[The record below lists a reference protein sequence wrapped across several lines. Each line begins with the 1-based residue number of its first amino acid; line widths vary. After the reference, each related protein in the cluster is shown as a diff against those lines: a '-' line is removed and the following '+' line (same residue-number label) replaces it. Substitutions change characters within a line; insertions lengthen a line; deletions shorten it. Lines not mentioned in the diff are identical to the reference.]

1 MCRFSS
7 ILLLLYLTLA
17 GNAQG
22 IDKPLAKK
30 PITLPGVEADGAVRL
45 PNTWSIKPVGK
56 QIELGD
62 FPISIALHPSGK
74 WAAVLHAG
82 YGAHEII
89 IVDLAAK
96 KERVKSRVVID
107 QTFGGITFAN
117 NGQRLYV
124 GGGEFDVVHGFDF
137 ADGFLSGQRTF
148 KVADQKFI
156 PGGLTAFGLTLYVPG
171 VFGHGLAIGEEPAD
185 KGAPMINR
193 AFVDTGKDSYPFA
206 CLVNHERVYVSLW
219 NKAAVAVIDRPTRKV
234 VQTIPTEKHPTE
246 MAFGPGEKTL
256 FVACSN
262 STRVSVLDLKEGKPL
277 ETINCALYANA
288 PNGNTPN
295 SLCLTPDGKI
305 LFVANADNNNLAVFN
320 VEKPGDAK
328 PLGFIP
334 VGMYPTSVRYDA
346 KTKRI
351 LVANGRGVS
360 VKANP
365 KGPDPTLPKNPTVRE
380 YIAGLYRGTL
390 SIIDM
395 PDEMEMVAYSK
406 QAYAC
411 SPLRPSLGAVGRAP
425 FRSPIPVYLN
435 DLLSIQNE
443 KREPPS
449 SKPVKGL
456 FEFLAKGRGYF
467 LISDVVERGETQR
480 IFANALKEFAK
491 HHGISDGKISREQFA
506 QFPLWK
512 AAKDCPI
519 KYCIYVIRENRTY
532 DQVFGDIKAGNG
544 DPNLCIFPEKVTPN
558 AHKLAKQFVLLDNF
572 YCDGEVSAEGHEWS
586 MGAYCTDF
594 VKRVWPLSYR
604 GSPTKNLKIYPAEGH
619 FDDIARP
626 AGGYIWD
633 RCAEAKVS
641 YRSYGEWVE
650 NGKTLKDPMKA
661 RVKALEGHIDPM
673 YRGYD
678 LDYPDVKRTARFL
691 EELKRFE
698 KDGDMPK
705 LQIVRIGNDHT
716 YGTKKGKP
724 TPAAMVAEND
734 LALGQLVEGISKSKF
749 WKETAIFVVED
760 DAQNGSDHVDA
771 HRTVALC
778 ISPYTQHG
786 KVDSTMYSTSSMLRT
801 MELILGLRPMS
812 QFDAAARPM
821 YNAFQKEPKLDA
833 YQHVMPDIDMRAVN
847 AADAYGAKLAEKWD
861 FSKEDQIDDLIFNEV
876 IWRSVRGANSPMPPP
891 VRAAFVFPHLPKE

>member
-1 MCRFSS
+1 MRRLSAFLLFFS
-7 ILLLLYLTLA
+7 IGLTA
-17 GNAQG
+17 RAQ
-22 IDKPLAKK
+22 KNELAKK
-30 PITLPGVEADGAVRL
+30 PITLPGVEADGSVRM
-45 PNTWSIKPVGK
+45 PNSWSIKPVGK

-62 FPISIALHPSGK
+62 FPISIALHPTGK

-89 IVDLAAK
+89 IVDLAKK
-96 KERVKSRVVID
+96 KEHVKSRVVIE
-107 QTFGGITFAN
+107 QTFGGLAFSDKGNT
-117 NGQRLYV
+117 LSV
-124 GGGEFDVVHGFDF
+124 GGGEFDLVHQFQFDN
-137 ADGFLSGQRTF
+137 GFLFKQKKV
-148 KVADQKFI
+148 KVADAKFI
-156 PGGLTAFGLTLYVPG
+156 PGSLAAAGDMLYVPG
-171 VFGHGLAIGEEPAD
+171 VFGHAVAIVGPGKKD
-185 KGAPMINR
+185 RVTVPM
-193 AFVDTGKDSYPFA
+193 GKDSYPFA
-206 CLVNHERVYVSLW
+206 CLVDAKNERLFVSLW
-219 NKAAVAVIDRPTRKV
+219 AKASIAVVDLKKNEIA
-234 VQTIPTEKHPTE
+234 QTIATEKHPTE
-246 MAFGPGEKTL
+246 MAFGPGQKTL

-262 STRVSVLDLKEGKPL
+262 STRVSVIDLKEGKPL
-277 ETINCALYANA
+277 ETINCALYASA

-346 KTKRI
+346 DTKRI
-351 LVANGRGVS
+351 LVANGRGAS

-365 KGPDPTLPKNPTVRE
+365 KGPNPLDPKNATVRE

-406 QAYAC
+406 QAYKC
-411 SPLRPSLGAVGRAP
+411 SPLREDLSSKQRRSD
-425 FRSPIPVYLN
+425 RSPIP
-435 DLLSIQNE
+435 
-443 KREPPS
+443 S
-449 SKPVKGL
+449 SSPIFVGSLGKGRKEL
-456 FEFLAKGRGYF
+456 FDHFAKGRGF
-467 LISDVVERGETQR
+467 FILSDTQKLTGVIVAPR
-480 IFANALKEFAK
+480 FAEFANL
-491 HHGISDGKISREQFA
+491 HGIKGDDKVDRERFA
-506 QFPLWK
+506 QYQMWNH
-512 AAKDCPI
+512 AKDCPI
-519 KYCIYVIRENRTY
+519 KYCFYVIRENRTY

-544 DPNLCIFPEKVTPN
+544 DPNLCIFPEKATPN

-604 GSPTKNLKIYPAEGH
+604 GSATKNLKIYPAEGY
-619 FDDIARP
+619 FDEIARP

-650 NGKTLKDPMKA
+650 NGKTLKDPMTA
-661 RVKALEGHIDPM
+661 RVKALEGHIDPQ

-678 LDYPDVKRTARFL
+678 LETSDVARAERFIA
-691 EELKRFE
+691 EIKRFE

-705 LQIVRIGNDHT
+705 FNIVRIGNDHT
-716 YGTKKGKP
+716 FGTKAGKP
-724 TPAAMVAEND
+724 TPTAMVAQND
-734 LALGQLVEGISKSKF
+734 LALGMIVEAISKSKF
-749 WKETAIFVVED
+749 WKETAIFIVED

-771 HRTVALC
+771 HRSVCLVV
-778 ISPYTQHG
+778 SPYTQSG
-786 KVDSTMYSTSSMLRT
+786 KVDSTMYSTASVLRT

-821 YNAFQKEPKLDA
+821 YNAFQKEPKLDR
-833 YQHVMPDIDMRAVN
+833 YTNVVPDVDMKAVN
-847 AADAYGAKLAEKWD
+847 LKTAYGAKQAETWD
-861 FSKEDQIDDLIFNEV
+861 FSKEDLIDDLIFNEV
-876 IWRSVRGANSPMPPP
+876 IWRSVRGADSPMPPP

>member
-1 MCRFSS
+1 M
-7 ILLLLYLTLA
+7 
-17 GNAQG
+17 
-22 IDKPLAKK
+22 
-30 PITLPGVEADGAVRL
+30 
-45 PNTWSIKPVGK
+45 
-56 QIELGD
+56 
-62 FPISIALHPSGK
+62 
-74 WAAVLHAG
+74 
-82 YGAHEII
+82 
-89 IVDLAAK
+89 
-96 KERVKSRVVID
+96 
-107 QTFGGITFAN
+107 
-117 NGQRLYV
+117 
-124 GGGEFDVVHGFDF
+124 
-137 ADGFLSGQRTF
+137 
-148 KVADQKFI
+148 
-156 PGGLTAFGLTLYVPG
+156 PG
-171 VFGHGLAIGEEPAD
+171 VFGHAIAIVDLTEPPTLRKPIALE
-185 KGAPMINR
+185 R
-193 AFVDTGKDSYPFA
+193 DSYPFA
-206 CLVNHERVYVSLW
+206 CRVDGKNERLYVSLW
-219 NKAAVAVIDRPTRKV
+219 NKAAVAVIDLKKKEI

-346 KTKRI
+346 ATKRI

-390 SIIDM
+390 AIIDM

-406 QAYAC
+406 QAYKC
-411 SPLRPSLGAVGRAP
+411 SPLRNDLGSVGVRP
-425 FRSPIPVYLN
+425 EGNPIPELPNVL
-435 DLLSIQNE
+435 DEAMLKKLPELFGLLVMD
-443 KREPPS
+443 KDH
-449 SKPVKGL
+449 
-456 FEFLAKGRGYF
+456 F
-467 LISDVVERGETQR
+467 LISKYETLRQP
-480 IFANALKEFAK
+480 LTEFAK
-491 HHGISDGKISREQFA
+491 ERSIKDGKIDLARFIDYFKWEHERA
-506 QFPLWK
+506 NK
-512 AAKDCPI
+512 KIPI

-532 DQVFGDIKAGNG
+532 DQVFGDIKGGNG

-604 GSPTKNLKIYPAEGH
+604 GSPTKNLKIYPAEGN

-641 YRSYGEWVE
+641 YRSYGEWVD

-661 RVKALEGHIDPM
+661 RVKALEGHIDPQ

-678 LDYPDVKRTARFL
+678 LDYSDVKRTARFL
-691 EELKRFE
+691 DELKRFE

-724 TPAAMVAEND
+724 TPTAMVAEND

-833 YQHVMPDIDMRAVN
+833 YQHVMPDTDMRAVN
-847 AADAYGAKLAEKWD
+847 AARRTYGAEAGGD
-861 FSKEDQIDDLIFNEV
+861 AGIS
-876 IWRSVRGANSPMPPP
+876 RR
-891 VRAAFVFPHLPKE
+891 RT

>member
-7 ILLLLYLTLA
+7 ILVLLCLA
-17 GNAQG
+17 AVAPAQEA
-22 IDKPLAKK
+22 AKK
-30 PITLPGVEADGAVRL
+30 PITLPGVEADGALRM
-45 PNTWSIKPVGK
+45 PNGWSIKPAGK

-62 FPISIALHPSGK
+62 FPITMDIRGGY
-74 WAAVLHAG
+74 AAILHAG
-82 YGAHEII
+82 YGTHEII
-89 IVDLAAK
+89 IVDLTK
-96 KERVKSRVVID
+96 GKERITSRVTLD
-107 QTFGGITFAN
+107 QTFGGISFIG
-117 NGQRLYV
+117 NGDSLYA
-124 GGGEFDVVHGFDF
+124 GGGEFDVLHRFDF
-137 ADGFLSGQRTF
+137 RNGYLFDPAKF
-148 KVADQKFI
+148 KITDKKFI
-156 PGGLTAFGLTLYVPG
+156 PGSIYTNGDLTCATG
-171 VFGHGLAIGEEPAD
+171 VFGHSVLVWAKE
-185 KGAPMINR
+185 KV
-193 AFVDTGKDSYPFA
+193 FVPTGKDSYPFA
-206 CLVNHERVYVSLW
+206 CIGDSKGKRLYVSLW
-219 NKAAVAVIDRPTRKV
+219 NKAAVAVIDIAKKEI
-234 VQTIPTEKHPTE
+234 VQIIPTEKHPTE

-262 STRVSVLDLKEGKPL
+262 STRVSVIDLKEGKPL

-320 VEKPGDAK
+320 VEKPGDAR

-334 VGMYPTSVRYDA
+334 VGMYPTCVRYDEFN
-346 KTKRI
+346 KRI
-351 LVANGRGVS
+351 FVLNGRGS
-360 VKANP
+360 TVKANP
-365 KGPDPTLPKNPTVRE
+365 KGPNPLDPKNPTVRE

-395 PDEMEMVAYSK
+395 PDEMEMVENSK
-406 QAYAC
+406 QAYKC
-411 SPLRPSLGAVGRAP
+411 SPLREDLTSGARPEGSPLPAMGRPAAMGP
-425 FRSPIPVYLN
+425 
-435 DLLSIQNE
+435 
-443 KREPPS
+443 
-449 SKPVKGL
+449 KGKTPAYD
-456 FEFLAKGRGYF
+456 AKAIF
-467 LISDVVERGETQR
+467 D
-480 IFANALKEFAK
+480 IFARGKEFITPAGVSSMLQEPLREFVK
-491 HHGISDGKISREQFA
+491 HNSVKDGKVNLEQFRDFMAGRWA
-506 QFPLWK
+506 Q
-512 AAKDCPI
+512 ANAKDCPI
-519 KYCIYVIRENRTY
+519 KYCFYVIRENRTY
-532 DQVFGDIKAGNG
+532 DQVFGDVKTGNG

-558 AHKLAKQFVLLDNF
+558 AHKLARQFVLLDNF

-604 GSPTKNLKIYPAEGH
+604 GSPTKNLKIYPAEGL

-650 NGKTLKDPMKA
+650 NGKTLKDPMTA
-661 RVKALEGHIDPM
+661 RVKALEGHIDPL

-678 LDYPDVKRTARFL
+678 LEYSDNKRIDRFI
-691 EELKRFE
+691 EELNRFE

-716 YGTKKGKP
+716 YGTKAGKP
-724 TPAAMVAEND
+724 TPTAMVAEND
-734 LALGQLVEGISKSKF
+734 LALGRLVEAISKSKF
-749 WKETAIFVVED
+749 WKESAIFVVED

-821 YNAFQKEPKLDA
+821 YNAFQKEPKLDG
-833 YQHVMPDIDMRAVN
+833 YTHVVPDTDMKAVN
-847 AADAYGAKLAEKWD
+847 AKTAYGAKLAETWD
-861 FSKEDQIDDLIFNEV
+861 FSKEDLIDDLIFNEV
-876 IWRSVRGANSPMPPP
+876 IWRSVRGSDSPMPPP
-891 VRAAFVFPHLPKE
+891 VRAAFVFPHLPKD